1 MDQLVPF
8 GSTVNGGGL
17 VERGV
22 NAGQCRHVHNGTV
35 AGALPDVRK
44 NIDRLEVLGFG
55 HKVDRRTAKGGDQL
69 VDQAAGRRKQ
79 GAQNT
84 DNDHGGDEVGQ
95 VHHGLYAALEEFTA
109 DFVDEQSQND
119 GNGKAHNNGIQA
131 DAKCVFDQTAKILGF
146 KELDEI
152 FEANPNI
159 NGAVIFNSTCYI
171 LGNYL
176 KARGMQSVK
185 LVGYDLIGRNTQLLS
200 EGVITALIAQRPE
213 RQGYD
218 GIKSLCNHL
227 LFKQGSEKVN
237 LMPIDI
243 LLKENLKYY
252 LNNKL

>member
-1 MDQLVPF
+1 MKNRIYGVIGIRSMMANWNADFTGFPKTTSSGEVF
-8 GSTVNGGGL
+8 GSDK
-17 VERGV
+17 
-22 NAGQCRHVHNGTV
+22 
-35 AGALPDVRK
+35 ALKYPMK
-44 NIDRLEVLGFG
+44 KKWENEGEKVLYVKSL
-55 HKVDRRTAKGGDQL
+55 KVDSGEGKKGEIAVRPKSL
-69 VDQAAGRRKQ
+69 RER
-79 GAQNT
+79 
-84 DNDHGGDEVGQ
+84 
-95 VHHGLYAALEEFTA
+95 Y
-109 DFVDEQSQND
+109 
-119 GNGKAHNNGIQA
+119 
-131 DAKCVFDQTAKILGF
+131 
-146 KELDEI
+146 DEI